1 MEHILTLKY
10 LLLSCKKDKN
20 QKLEGNHLCSLNLA
34 VFKLKIKTG
43 LEQKGPG
50 QTKSKGETWCIILK
64 RLSFCT
70 SIAFLTW
77 NSIPID
83 TSTFQEQ
90 GMSNV
95 LENFPL

>member
-20 QKLEGNHLCSLNLA
+20 QTLEGNDLCSLNLA

-50 QTKSKGETWCIILK
+50 QTKSKGETWRIILE

-77 NSIPID
+77 NSTPID
-83 TSTFQEQ
+83 TSTF
-90 GMSNV
+90 
-95 LENFPL
+95 LI